1 MTIEKTL
8 NGTELNV
15 TIVGRLDTTT
25 APQLEA
31 EFKQSI
37 DGIKKLILDFAGL
50 EYLSSAGL
58 RVLLAA
64 QKVMNKQ
71 GEMIIKNV
79 NETINEI
86 FEVTGFIDI
95 LTVATPFWGPHP
107 KSAISYPSPSLRIC
121 FRRLSVYSG
130 P

>member
-1 MTIEKTL
+1 MTIEKNL
-8 NGTELNV
+8 NGTELTV
-15 TIVGRLDTTT
+15 TIVGRLDTVT

-31 EFKQSI
+31 EFKGNI
-37 DGIKKLILDFAGL
+37 NGVEKLVLDFADL

-79 NETINEI
+79 NDTINEI

-95 LTVATPFWGPHP
+95 LT
-107 KSAISYPSPSLRIC
+107 IE
-121 FRRLSVYSG
+121 
-130 P
+130 

>member
-8 NGTELNV
+8 NGSELTV
-15 TIVGRLDTTT
+15 CLTGRLDTTT

-31 EFKQSI
+31 ELKHSI
-37 DGIKKLILDFAGL
+37 SGIEKLVLDFKTL

-71 GEMIIKNV
+71 GAMVIRNV
-79 NETINEI
+79 NETIADI
-86 FEVTGFIDI
+86 FEVTGFSEI
-95 LTVATPFWGPHP
+95 LTVE
-107 KSAISYPSPSLRIC
+107 
-121 FRRLSVYSG
+121 
-130 P
+130 

>member
-1 MTIEKTL
+1 MTIEKNL
-8 NGTELNV
+8 NATELNIA
-15 TIVGRLDTTT
+15 IVGRLDTTT

-31 EFKQSI
+31 TLKESF
-37 DGIKKLILDFAGL
+37 DGITKLTLDFAGL

-64 QKVMNKQ
+64 QKTMNKQ

-95 LTVATPFWGPHP
+95 LT
-107 KSAISYPSPSLRIC
+107 IEN
-121 FRRLSVYSG
+121 
-130 P
+130 